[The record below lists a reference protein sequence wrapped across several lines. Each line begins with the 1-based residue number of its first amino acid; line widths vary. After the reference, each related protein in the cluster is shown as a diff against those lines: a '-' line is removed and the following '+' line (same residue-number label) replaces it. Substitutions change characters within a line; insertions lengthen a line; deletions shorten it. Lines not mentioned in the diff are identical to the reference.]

1 MSIEH
6 RVKQVIIRT
15 LSLEVDAEE
24 IDDEDELFGGGLG
37 INSMA
42 TIEIIVGLEEEFGI
56 EVPDEDLRVELFD
69 SVQTMADYVRTAL
82 HKVPATPQLRSC
94 FKNALFKRVC

>member
-15 LSLEVDAEE
+15 LSLEVDADE

-69 SVQTMADYVRTAL
+69 SVQTMADYVRTIL
-82 HKVPATPQLRSC
+82 QKVPAAGQIE
-94 FKNALFKRVC
+94 

>member
-24 IDDEDELFGGGLG
+24 IDDEDALFGGGIGL
-37 INSMA
+37 NSMA

-82 HKVPATPQLRSC
+82 QKVPA
-94 FKNALFKRVC
+94 AG

>member
-6 RVKQVIIRT
+6 RIKQVIIRM

-69 SVQTMADYVRTAL
+69 SVQTMADYVRAVL
-82 HKVPATPQLRSC
+82 QKVPEAAGQIE
-94 FKNALFKRVC
+94 

>member
-6 RVKQVIIRT
+6 RIKQVIIRT

-24 IDDEDELFGGGLG
+24 IDDEDALFGGGLG
-37 INSMA
+37 LNSMA

-56 EVPDEDLRVELFD
+56 EVPDEELRVELFD

-82 HKVPATPQLRSC
+82 HKIPATPQL
-94 FKNALFKRVC
+94 K

>member
-1 MSIEH
+1 MSIEY

-24 IDDEDELFGGGLG
+24 IDDEDALFGGGLG
-37 INSMA
+37 LNSMA
-42 TIEIIVGLEEEFGI
+42 TIEIIVGLEEEFDI

-69 SVQTMADYVRTAL
+69 SVQTMADYVRAVL
-82 HKVPATPQLRSC
+82 QKVPEVAGQIE
-94 FKNALFKRVC
+94 

>member
-1 MSIEH
+1 MSIEY
-6 RVKQVIIRT
+6 RIKQVIIRT
-15 LSLEVDAEE
+15 LSLEVDADE
-24 IDDEDELFGGGLG
+24 IDDEDQLFGGGLG

-42 TIEIIVGLEEEFGI
+42 TIEIIVGLEEEFDI

-82 HKVPATPQLRSC
+82 HKVPATPQL
-94 FKNALFKRVC
+94 K

>member
-24 IDDEDELFGGGLG
+24 IDDEDTLFGGGLG
-37 INSMA
+37 LNSMA

-69 SVQTMADYVRTAL
+69 SVRTMADYVRTAL
-82 HKVPATPQLRSC
+82 HKIPATPQL
-94 FKNALFKRVC
+94 K

>member
-24 IDDEDELFGGGLG
+24 IDDEDALFGGGLG

-69 SVQTMADYVRTAL
+69 SVQTMAGYVRTVL
-82 HKVPATPQLRSC
+82 QKVPEVAG
-94 FKNALFKRVC
+94 

>member
-24 IDDEDELFGGGLG
+24 IDDEDALFGGGLG
-37 INSMA
+37 LNSMA

-69 SVQTMADYVRTAL
+69 SVQTMADYVRTIL
-82 HKVPATPQLRSC
+82 QKVPAAGQIE
-94 FKNALFKRVC
+94 

>member
-15 LSLEVDAEE
+15 LSLEVDADE

-69 SVQTMADYVRTAL
+69 SVQTMADYVRAVL
-82 HKVPATPQLRSC
+82 QKVPEVVGQIE
-94 FKNALFKRVC
+94 

>member
-15 LSLEVDAEE
+15 LSLEVDANE
-24 IDDEDELFGGGLG
+24 IDDEDQLFGGGLG

-69 SVQTMADYVRTAL
+69 SVQTMADYVRIVL
-82 HKVPATPQLRSC
+82 QKVPEVAGQIE
-94 FKNALFKRVC
+94 

>member
-1 MSIEH
+1 MSIEN

-15 LSLEVDAEE
+15 LSLEVDTEE
-24 IDDEDELFGGGLG
+24 IDDEDALFGGGLG
-37 INSMA
+37 LNSMA

-69 SVQTMADYVRTAL
+69 SVQTMADYVRTEL
-82 HKVPATPQLRSC
+82 HKVPAIPQL
-94 FKNALFKRVC
+94 K

>member
-37 INSMA
+37 LNSMA

-56 EVPDEDLRVELFD
+56 EVPDEELRVELFD
-69 SVQTMADYVRTAL
+69 SVQTMADYVRTARQ
-82 HKVPATPQLRSC
+82 KVPA
-94 FKNALFKRVC
+94 AG

>member
-15 LSLEVDAEE
+15 LSLEVDADE

-37 INSMA
+37 LNSMA
-42 TIEIIVGLEEEFGI
+42 TIEIIVGLEEEFSI

-69 SVQTMADYVRTAL
+69 SVQTMADYIRAVL
-82 HKVPATPQLRSC
+82 QKVPEVAGQIE
-94 FKNALFKRVC
+94 

>member
-15 LSLEVDAEE
+15 LSLEVDADE

-37 INSMA
+37 LNSMA

-69 SVQTMADYVRTAL
+69 SVQTMADYVRAVL
-82 HKVPATPQLRSC
+82 QKVPEVAGQIE
-94 FKNALFKRVC
+94 

>member
-15 LSLEVDAEE
+15 LSLEVDADE

-56 EVPDEDLRVELFD
+56 EVLDEDLRVELFD
-69 SVQTMADYVRTAL
+69 SVQTMADYIRAVLQKA
-82 HKVPATPQLRSC
+82 PEAAGQIE
-94 FKNALFKRVC
+94 

>member
-1 MSIEH
+1 MSIEY
-6 RVKQVIIRT
+6 RVKRAIIRT
-15 LSLEVDAEE
+15 LSLEVDADE
-24 IDDEDELFGGGLG
+24 IDDEDELFGGDLGL
-37 INSMA
+37 NSMA

-82 HKVPATPQLRSC
+82 QKVPA
-94 FKNALFKRVC
+94 AG

>member
-6 RVKQVIIRT
+6 RIKQVIIRT
-15 LSLEVDAEE
+15 LSLEVDADE
-24 IDDEDELFGGGLG
+24 IDDEDALFGGGLG
-37 INSMA
+37 LNSMA

-82 HKVPATPQLRSC
+82 QKVPAAGHL
-94 FKNALFKRVC
+94 K

>member
-15 LSLEVDAEE
+15 LSLEVDADE

-56 EVPDEDLRVELFD
+56 EVPDEELRVELFD

-82 HKVPATPQLRSC
+82 QKVPENLQAKEEL
-94 FKNALFKRVC
+94 KL

>member
-15 LSLEVDAEE
+15 LSLEVDADE
-24 IDDEDELFGGGLG
+24 IDDEDALFGGGLG

-42 TIEIIVGLEEEFGI
+42 TIEIIVGLEEEFSI

-69 SVQTMADYVRTAL
+69 SVQTMADYVRAVL
-82 HKVPATPQLRSC
+82 QKVPEVAGQIE
-94 FKNALFKRVC
+94 

>member
-15 LSLEVDAEE
+15 LSLEVDADE
-24 IDDEDELFGGGLG
+24 IDDADALFGGGLG
-37 INSMA
+37 LNSMA

-56 EVPDEDLRVELFD
+56 EVPDEKLRVELFD
-69 SVQTMADYVRTAL
+69 SVQTLADYVRAAL
-82 HKVPATPQLRSC
+82 KKVPAAGQL
-94 FKNALFKRVC
+94 K

>member
-6 RVKQVIIRT
+6 RIKQVIIRT

-24 IDDEDELFGGGLG
+24 IDDEDALFGGGLG
-37 INSMA
+37 LNSMA

-69 SVQTMADYVRTAL
+69 SVQTMADYVRAEL
-82 HKVPATPQLRSC
+82 QKVPDAGQL
-94 FKNALFKRVC
+94 K

>member
-15 LSLEVDAEE
+15 LSLEVNAEE
-24 IDDEDELFGGGLG
+24 IDDEDALFGGGLG
-37 INSMA
+37 LNSMA

-56 EVPDEDLRVELFD
+56 EVPDEDLRMELFD
-69 SVQTMADYVRTAL
+69 SVQTMADYVRAEL
-82 HKVPATPQLRSC
+82 QKVLMPDS
-94 FKNALFKRVC
+94 

>member
-1 MSIEH
+1 MSIEY

-15 LSLEVDAEE
+15 LSLEVDEDE

-69 SVQTMADYVRTAL
+69 SVQTMADYVRAVL
-82 HKVPATPQLRSC
+82 QKVPEVAGQIE
-94 FKNALFKRVC
+94 

>member
-6 RVKQVIIRT
+6 RVKQTIIRM

-24 IDDEDELFGGGLG
+24 IDDEDALFGDGLG

-42 TIEIIVGLEEEFGI
+42 TIEIVVGLEEEFGI
-56 EVPDEDLRVELFD
+56 EVPDEELRVELFD
-69 SVQTMADYVRTAL
+69 SVQTMADYVRTARQ
-82 HKVPATPQLRSC
+82 KASAIPQ
-94 FKNALFKRVC
+94 

>member
-15 LSLEVDAEE
+15 LSLEVDADE

-37 INSMA
+37 LNSMA

-69 SVQTMADYVRTAL
+69 SVQTMADYVR
-82 HKVPATPQLRSC
+82 
-94 FKNALFKRVC
+94 

>member
-6 RVKQVIIRT
+6 QVKQVIIRT
-15 LSLEVDAEE
+15 LSLEVEAEE
-24 IDDEDELFGGGLG
+24 IDDEDALFGGGLG
-37 INSMA
+37 LNSMA

-69 SVQTMADYVRTAL
+69 SVQTMADYVCTAL
-82 HKVPATPQLRSC
+82 HKAPATPQL
-94 FKNALFKRVC
+94 K

>member
-6 RVKQVIIRT
+6 RIKQVIIRT
-15 LSLEVDAEE
+15 LSLEVDADE
-24 IDDEDELFGGGLG
+24 IDDEDALFGGGLG
-37 INSMA
+37 LNSMA

-69 SVQTMADYVRTAL
+69 SVQTDYVHGRL
-82 HKVPATPQLRSC
+82 K
-94 FKNALFKRVC
+94 